1 MSYNFIVFV
10 FVLEC
15 RIFLKKINVR
25 GFFHAELNGDHKADE
40 DDNEETAEINNQIS
54 SESCKFDK
62 NELQPDTPT
71 PTATAIEAT
80 ELIKEKTIEIEN
92 NTSEVSEAISNEKE
106 MDTDEDKP
114 LARRRR
120 SLIKVVQPT
129 VSQNFHRIN
138 AIIS

>member
-1 MSYNFIVFV
+1 MSYNFIIFV
-10 FVLEC
+10 FLLEC

-25 GFFHAELNGDHKADE
+25 GFFHAELNGDHKSDE
-40 DDNEETAEINNQIS
+40 DDNEETAEINNQIP
-54 SESCKFDK
+54 SESYKFDK
-62 NELQPDTPT
+62 NEQQPDTPT

-80 ELIKEKTIEIEN
+80 ELIKEKAIEFESN
-92 NTSEVSEAISNEKE
+92 KSEVLEAISNEME

-129 VSQNFHRIN
+129 VS
-138 AIIS
+138 